1 MKLTIHEDPSAG
13 ETEITIRCPFLDSRL
28 KHLVQQIRQYDFC
41 LTAYQDS
48 RQFQLPLESIY
59 YLESTDG
66 TTFVYQEKE
75 VYACRETLAA
85 LEPQL
90 SRSGFARI
98 SKSCI
103 LNLSFLEYVEPL
115 FNHRMKATLKNGEAF
130 IISRNYIAPLRDL
143 LKGDS
148 I

>member
-13 ETEITIRCPFLDSRL
+13 ETEITIHCPFL
-28 KHLVQQIRQYDFC
+28 
-41 LTAYQDS
+41 DS
-48 RQFQLPLESIY
+48 RQFQLPLETIY

-66 TTFVYQEKE
+66 TTFLYQGKE

-90 SRSGFARI
+90 ARSGFARI

-103 LNLSFLEYVEPL
+103 LNISFLEYVEPL
-115 FNHRMKATLKNGEAF
+115 FNHRMKATLKNGEAL
-130 IISRNYIAPLRDL
+130 IISRSYIAPLREL

-148 I
+148 V

>member
-13 ETEITIRCPFLDSRL
+13 ETEITIRCPFL
-28 KHLVQQIRQYDFC
+28 
-41 LTAYQDS
+41 DS

-103 LNLSFLEYVEPL
+103 LNISFLEYVEPL
-115 FNHRMKATLKNGEAF
+115 FNHRMKATLKNGEAL

-148 I
+148 V

>member
-13 ETEITIRCPFLDSRL
+13 ETEITIHCPFLDSRL
-28 KHLVQQIRQYDFC
+28 KRLVHQIRQYDSC
-41 LTAYQDS
+41 LTGYQDS
-48 RQFQLPLESIY
+48 RQFQLPLETIY

-66 TTFVYQEKE
+66 TTFLYQEKE

-90 SRSGFARI
+90 ARI

-103 LNLSFLEYVEPL
+103 LNISFLEYVEPL
-115 FNHRMKATLKNGEAF
+115 FNHRMKATLKNGEAL
-130 IISRNYIAPLRDL
+130 IISRSYIAPLREL

-148 I
+148 V

>member
-1 MKLTIHEDPSAG
+1 MKLTIHEDPSAS
-13 ETEITIRCPFLDSRL
+13 ETEITIHCPCLDSRL
-28 KHLVQQIRQYDFC
+28 QKLVRQIRQYSFC
-41 LTAYQDS
+41 LTGYQDS

-66 TTFVYQEKE
+66 TTFLYQEKE

-90 SRSGFARI
+90 SRSGFVRI

-103 LNLSFLEYVEPL
+103 LNIAFLEYVEPL
-115 FNHRMKATLKNGEAF
+115 FNHRLKATLKNGESLV
-130 IISRNYIAPLRDL
+130 ISRNYIASLRDQ
-143 LKGDS
+143 LKGDFV
-148 I
+148 

>member
-1 MKLTIHEDPSAG
+1 MKLTIHEDPSAD

-28 KHLVQQIRQYDFC
+28 KRLVHQIRPYDSC
-41 LTAYQDS
+41 LTGYQDS

-66 TTFVYQEKE
+66 TTFLYQEKE

-90 SRSGFARI
+90 ARSGFARI

-103 LNLSFLEYVEPL
+103 LNISFLEYVEPL
-115 FNHRMKATLKNGEAF
+115 FNHRMKATLKNGEAL
-130 IISRNYIAPLRDL
+130 IISRSYIAPLREL

-148 I
+148 V